1 MATIQFMHERDA
13 TYVRVKD
20 LVSGT
25 DGVDRGNS
33 PVPEEEQ
40 LGLET
45 RYYFPGDDETPQLF
59 EVRCEP
65 GTAVQPHSHV
75 TDEIV
80 YVLEGDIVFGARNYP
95 SGSAVLVPR
104 DTLYSFRAGPNGLRF
119 LNFRGSADFTYLDR
133 HDHAVRHAPEPRS
146 PA

>member
-1 MATIQFMHERDA
+1 
-13 TYVRVKD
+13 VRVKD
-20 LVSGT
+20 LVAGA
-25 DGVDRGNS
+25 DRAERGNS

-45 RYYFPGDDETPQLF
+45 RYYFPGDGESPQLF
-59 EVRCEP
+59 EVRCQP

-75 TDEIV
+75 TDEII
-80 YVLEGDIVFGARNYP
+80 YVLEGDIVFGGRSYP

-119 LNFRGSADFTYLDR
+119 LNFRGSADFTYFDR
-133 HDHAVRHAPEPRS
+133 HEHAARQALEPGSRV
-146 PA
+146 